1 MHKIAAAAMPGRAS
15 GKVTSR
21 HVSNGVPPR
30 LSEASSMEGFKP
42 SNTLCSVRMTKDR
55 LIDTIPINTAERS
68 EEHTPELQSLM
79 RNSYAVFCL
88 TTKKIY
94 PLCSSYTAPAS
105 QTAPRQHFPSDRQST
120 TPQSPHQ
127 IPPRL

>member
-55 LIDTIPINTAERS
+55 LIDTIPINTAEVVYRIS
-68 EEHTPELQSLM
+68 SGAFVIPSRTEEHTSELQSLK
-79 RNSYAVFCL
+79 RSAYAGFSL
-88 TTKKIY
+88 KKKKHIY
-94 PLCSSYTAPAS
+94 K
-105 QTAPRQHFPSDRQST
+105 QE
-120 TPQSPHQ
+120 
-127 IPPRL
+127 

>member
-55 LIDTIPINTAERS
+55 LIDTIPINTAEVVYRIS
-68 EEHTPELQSLM
+68 SGSVVIHSNINQILIRHSWPKAPLHTSAMTHIP
-79 RNSYAVFCL
+79 
-88 TTKKIY
+88 
-94 PLCSSYTAPAS
+94 P
-105 QTAPRQHFPSDRQST
+105 QST
-120 TPQSPHQ
+120 EQRHEG
-127 IPPRL
+127 IEG